1 MGSDGAA
8 AMRLTPSRASR
19 AVLQPLPKQR
29 RLPTLLVEVLE
40 RHGLDPAPTDDE
52 GEFAWENR
60 TATSLMA
67 SYRDTRDAELFEA
80 LHRLVLPSLE
90 RWIVSLLRRSITH
103 LDAREIAQDA
113 FVNVYLYP
121 SSFRDDHP
129 GSFRVWVRTIAGNLV
144 RRSIA
149 RSRGSALQALP
160 ESGREPADPREGP
173 ERAALRAEQSADL
186 RRAWA
191 LLMLLY
197 LRAYGELAPR
207 DREALRLVEVEGLGY
222 LEAGA
227 RLGVGR
233 SNMKMIV
240 FRARRRISRRLQLE
254 CFAPLRRTLGAADA
268 GELRCVG

>member
-1 MGSDGAA
+1 
-8 AMRLTPSRASR
+8 MRPTPSRTVR
-19 AVLQPLPKQR
+19 AVLQPVPQQR
-29 RLPTLLVEVLE
+29 RLPGLLVDVLA
-40 RHGLDPAPTDDE
+40 RHGLDPEPTEDE

-67 SYRDTRDAELFEA
+67 AYRDTRDAEVFEA

-90 RWIVSLLRRSITH
+90 RWILSLLRRSSTQ

-121 SSFRDDHP
+121 TSFRDDHP

-149 RSRGSALQALP
+149 RTRGGAVQALP
-160 ESGREPADPREGP
+160 EPGREPADPREGP

-186 RRAWA
+186 LRAWT

-207 DREALRLVEVEGLGY
+207 DREALRLVEVETLGY
-222 LEAGA
+222 LEAGG

-254 CFAPLRRTLGAADA
+254 CFAPLRRTIEAADAAA